1 MIEVAFPAPDFRM
14 KKEGGKDY
22 IFDAIRKSWL
32 LLTEEEWV
40 RQNFV
45 NYLITVLHYPAT
57 LIALE
62 KELSLNGLKKRFDVL
77 VYDAAHQPW
86 MLVECKAPTVSLGE
100 AVLQQALRYTMTVP
114 VSYVVITNGS
124 YTIGWKK
131 VGGNLK
137 EIQTLPSA
145 PGTTAG

>member
-1 MIEVAFPAPDFRM
+1 MIEVRFPEPHFRM

-22 IFDAIRKSWL
+22 IFDAIRKSWI

-45 NYLITVLHYPAT
+45 NYLVSVLHYPAT

-62 KELSLNGLKKRFDVL
+62 KELVLNGLKKRFDVL
-77 VYDAAHQPW
+77 IYNAAHQPW
-86 MLVECKAPTVSLGE
+86 MLIECKAPTVSLGE
-100 AVLQQALRYTMTVP
+100 SVLQQALRYTMTVP

-131 VGGNLK
+131 EGGALK
-137 EIQTLPSA
+137 EIHALPSA
-145 PGTTAG
+145 PGTTAD